1 MFLQFVLTNR
11 TYSFII
17 VHLQYTPITVTT
29 LLVSSYICCSNSCS
43 FFSSSVLNS
52 ESQYRHLIYAISL
65 IGIVL
70 LLLLFSWPWL
80 CIFSIFLLLVEATS
94 RKDMM
99 LISCLYCSV
108 KVLRVYSQPC
118 FRGSK

>member
-52 ESQYRHLIYAISL
+52 ESQYRHLMYAISL
-65 IGIVL
+65 TGIVS
-70 LLLLFSWPWL
+70 LLLLFSCSWL
-80 CIFSIFLLLVEATS
+80 CILFTFLLLVGAIFP
-94 RKDMM
+94 RDMM

>member
-52 ESQYRHLIYAISL
+52 ESQYRHLMYAISL

-70 LLLLFSWPWL
+70 WL
-80 CIFSIFLLLVEATS
+80 CILSTFLLLVEATFS
-94 RKDMM
+94 KDIM
-99 LISCLYCSV
+99 LISCLYCSI
-108 KVLRVYSQPC
+108 KVLRVYSHPC

>member
-17 VHLQYTPITVTT
+17 IIHLQYTPIT
-29 LLVSSYICCSNSCS
+29 SNNAACFIYICCSNSCS

-52 ESQYRHLIYAISL
+52 ESQYLHLIYAISL
-65 IGIVL
+65 IGIV
-70 LLLLFSWPWL
+70 SWL
-80 CIFSIFLLLVEATS
+80 CILSIFLLLGEATFC
-94 RKDMM
+94 KDMM
-99 LISCLYCSV
+99 LISGLYRSI
-108 KVLRVYSQPC
+108 KVLRVYSHPC